1 MDWKICQYKPC
12 GKIFY
17 KNSHNA
23 GTWHRKETCNVRCSD
38 LLTNAKRTEQ
48 RKRQRDI
55 ERKIDEQMKPVQTA
69 TEVHYWPVFRWKS
82 VTDKWLYGYVP

>member
-1 MDWKICQYKPC
+1 MDFKICQYKPC

-17 KNSHNA
+17 KNKENQH
-23 GTWHRKETCNVRCSD
+23 TWHNKETCDVVCSRRQYD
-38 LLTNAKRTEQ
+38 FKRREQ

-55 ERKIDEQMKPVQTA
+55 ERKIDQQKTPVQTA
-69 TEVHYWPVFRWKS
+69 TEVHYWPVFKWKS